1 MDLRT
6 ITQELANLKAQAA
19 KINAEINSAPSKE
32 IKKLR
37 TAEYMTLSARIAELK
52 SEKSS
57 ALANLNP
64 SKNSVVTTKIA
75 TLLFPKEQ
83 RVQYF
88 ATNDTF
94 VELLITLQDVF
105 GEDIPAVTTYFSVSA
120 DQVDSIPKEW
130 YELVEDEKD
139 TITE

>member
-6 ITQELANLKAQAA
+6 ITQQLATLKAQAA

-57 ALANLNP
+57 ALAHLNP

-105 GEDIPAVTTYFSVSA
+105 GEDIPAVTTYFSVIA

-139 TITE
+139 TISE